1 MRKVCINSVFN
12 SNDKSRN
19 SQHPRDREQ
28 PMGIKA
34 HSSQQ
39 NSSKIASFLQ
49 KYTNKIVPT
58 QILFPII
65 TLPHSTDKNSDHCH
79 FVNTRPAP
87 VKPDTTRANWC
98 RLNQRWRQHTDAIL
112 SQLQQQN
119 LDYFW
124 YQMSQDAGA
133 LTTLRWRTCCHLVQK
148 QSTHNRRCLP
158 WHKCRV
164 AGCRGINN
172 STLANVLPSCTET
185 EHSQQEVLTLTQ
197 MSSPATTD
205 TNATQHPDTTRP
217 GNASKRA
224 DSAHKQPTGR
234 LRQHAF
240 TSAPLSAFL
249 RRITRLTTER
259 ELRTPRVPAIQQQ
272 WQPASQLEAP
282 ARSRDSCLRHAL
294 WCSFPQPQNQST
306 TTFVYIDKVM
316 SHKSHGTSMATQ
328 MLVQQLVQHKNKET
342 SKLCITDPL
351 WGESTSG

>member
-39 NSSKIASFLQ
+39 NSGKIASFLQ

-119 LDYFW
+119 LDFFW

-133 LTTLRWRTCCHLVQK
+133 LTTLRWRTCCHLVQR

-158 WHKCRV
+158 WHKCR
-164 AGCRGINN
+164 
-172 STLANVLPSCTET
+172 L
-185 EHSQQEVLTLTQ
+185 
-197 MSSPATTD
+197 
-205 TNATQHPDTTRP
+205 
-217 GNASKRA
+217 
-224 DSAHKQPTGR
+224 
-234 LRQHAF
+234 
-240 TSAPLSAFL
+240 
-249 RRITRLTTER
+249 
-259 ELRTPRVPAIQQQ
+259 
-272 WQPASQLEAP
+272 
-282 ARSRDSCLRHAL
+282 
-294 WCSFPQPQNQST
+294 PQPQIPTPHNTRTQ
-306 TTFVYIDKVM
+306 
-316 SHKSHGTSMATQ
+316 HALATRPSGPTVPTNNRQ
-328 MLVQQLVQHKNKET
+328 DVFANTPSPQP
-342 SKLCITDPL
+342 LCPRFYA
-351 WGESTSG
+351 E

>member
-1 MRKVCINSVFN
+1 MCQIACILTSLN
-12 SNDKSRN
+12 
-19 SQHPRDREQ
+19 
-28 PMGIKA
+28 A
-34 HSSQQ
+34 
-39 NSSKIASFLQ
+39 
-49 KYTNKIVPT
+49 
-58 QILFPII
+58 LFPVSAIM
-65 TLPHSTDKNSDHCH
+65 
-79 FVNTRPAP
+79 VAVAP
-87 VKPDTTRANWC
+87 LTFFSIAVM
-98 RLNQRWRQHTDAIL
+98 
-112 SQLQQQN
+112 
-119 LDYFW
+119 W
-124 YQMSQDAGA
+124 YVS
-133 LTTLRWRTCCHLVQK
+133 
-148 QSTHNRRCLP
+148 
-158 WHKCRV
+158 V

-259 ELRTPRVPAIQQQ
+259 ELRTPRVPATQQQ
-272 WQPASQLEAP
+272 WQPASQLEAR

-306 TTFVYIDKVM
+306 TTSV
-316 SHKSHGTSMATQ
+316 
-328 MLVQQLVQHKNKET
+328 
-342 SKLCITDPL
+342 
-351 WGESTSG
+351 

>member
-39 NSSKIASFLQ
+39 NSGKIAFFPQ

-87 VKPDTTRANWC
+87 VKPDMTRANWC
-98 RLNQRWRQHTDAIL
+98 RLNQRWRPHTDAIL
-112 SQLQQQN
+112 LPLQQEN
-119 LDYFW
+119 LEF
-124 YQMSQDAGA
+124 
-133 LTTLRWRTCCHLVQK
+133 LLVP
-148 QSTHNRRCLP
+148 N
-158 WHKCRV
+158 V

-172 STLANVLPSCTET
+172 STLVNVLPSCIET

-205 TNATQHPDTTRP
+205 TDATQHPDTTRP

-234 LRQHAF
+234 LHQHAF
-240 TSAPLSAFL
+240 TSAPC
-249 RRITRLTTER
+249 
-259 ELRTPRVPAIQQQ
+259 PRFYA
-272 WQPASQLEAP
+272 E
-282 ARSRDSCLRHAL
+282 
-294 WCSFPQPQNQST
+294 
-306 TTFVYIDKVM
+306 
-316 SHKSHGTSMATQ
+316 
-328 MLVQQLVQHKNKET
+328 
-342 SKLCITDPL
+342 
-351 WGESTSG
+351 

>member
-1 MRKVCINSVFN
+1 MPA
-12 SNDKSRN
+12 
-19 SQHPRDREQ
+19 Q
-28 PMGIKA
+28 
-34 HSSQQ
+34 
-39 NSSKIASFLQ
+39 SKMAA
-49 KYTNKIVPT
+49 T
-58 QILFPII
+58 
-65 TLPHSTDKNSDHCH
+65 HRRH
-79 FVNTRPAP
+79 FVAI
-87 VKPDTTRANWC
+87 TTTKFRF
-98 RLNQRWRQHTDAIL
+98 L
-112 SQLQQQN
+112 
-119 LDYFW
+119 
-124 YQMSQDAGA
+124 
-133 LTTLRWRTCCHLVQK
+133 LVP
-148 QSTHNRRCLP
+148 N
-158 WHKCRV
+158 V

-272 WQPASQLEAP
+272 SQPASQLEAR

-306 TTFVYIDKVM
+306 TTIPYVNSRGVNTNGARPSHNEFIHCSAGFNNSSLQPGTPLLTCCKFNPAWINSYIHYDVR
-316 SHKSHGTSMATQ
+316 
-328 MLVQQLVQHKNKET
+328 
-342 SKLCITDPL
+342 
-351 WGESTSG
+351 GENTYP